1 MEKGEGD
8 RGEEGVE
15 GIGMGREGEGG
26 RGVTVRIGCKVWYTC
41 TSNGCVCPSVCLYVC
56 LCEHVHS
63 TKDLL
68 EGWKRDPAGKQ
79 PGLVTEASIQVCVQ
93 LGHMLVQARP
103 DLAAYKVRDGWA
115 EGRR

>member
-1 MEKGEGD
+1 MS
-8 RGEEGVE
+8 
-15 GIGMGREGEGG
+15 
-26 RGVTVRIGCKVWYTC
+26 VRL
-41 TSNGCVCPSVCLYVC
+41 SVCTYVFASMC
-56 LCEHVHS
+56 TVC